1 MKKILSIF
9 AALAIAV
16 GVASAQN
23 VNYEYAGPFGM
34 PYVNV
39 NGGVVSSLNV
49 ENFGEFVNGVKPVAG
64 LEVGTYFT
72 PVWGASVEGLGFL
85 KTTTSRTLFSESAVL
100 ANGKVNFSN
109 LLAGYKGQPRVVE
122 VVGVLGY
129 GWGHDYVAKSY
140 GQYRSSETPIIV
152 DGYSEEVVG
161 PGVLATDKNYTVY
174 KAGAELNFNLGEAR
188 AWQINFRPG
197 VLWFHKEA
205 GNYVSSPVMTT
216 KRDGRVY
223 VEAGLTY
230 KFGNR
235 RTGSHNFVT
244 NNYAVTKADYDALKD
259 KYNDALNREPEVREV
274 VKKVTLYKEVVE
286 TETKVLVGS
295 NIIDTIDYS
304 SKDVMKYVAPDGKVP
319 LHVVGTDADGNEEKA
334 KVEAFAKSLDTD
346 TLVHVLGS
354 ADSKTG
360 SETRNF
366 ALAKN
371 RANVVKNAL
380 VGYGVAEDRIETSS
394 TVDATDNVLTSR
406 SAVVTLSVK

>member
-1 MKKILSIF
+1 MRKFISF
-9 AALAIAV
+9 IAGLV
-16 GVASAQN
+16 IAMGLASAQN

-49 ENFGEFVNGVKPVAG
+49 ENFSDFAKGVKPVAG
-64 LEVGTYFT
+64 IELGTYFT

-140 GQYRSSETPIIV
+140 GQYRSSETPVEV

-174 KAGAELNFNLGEAR
+174 RAGAELNFNLGEKR
-188 AWQINFRPG
+188 AWQINVRPG

-235 RTGSHNFVT
+235 KVKSHNFVT
-244 NNYAVTKADYDALKD
+244 NTYDAYQRDYDALNA
-259 KYNDALNREPEVREV
+259 KYNDLLNREPEVKEV
-274 VKKVTLYKEVVE
+274 VKTVTEKEVV
-286 TETKVLVGS
+286 TETRVLVGS
-295 NIIDTIDYS
+295 NIITFPIGS
-304 SKDVMKYVAPDGKVP
+304 CELSA
-319 LHVVGTDADGNEEKA
+319 TEKA
-334 KVEAFAKSLDTD
+334 KVEAFAKSLDAD

>member
-140 GQYRSSETPIIV
+140 GQYRSSEAPIEV

-205 GNYVSSPVMTT
+205 GNYISSPVMTT

-244 NNYAVTKADYDALKD
+244 NNYAVTKADYDALNA
-259 KYNDALNREPEVREV
+259 KYNDLLNREPEVMEVLSVKNVVKEV
-274 VKKVTLYKEVVE
+274 VK
-286 TETKVLVGS
+286 ETKVLVGS
-295 NIIDTIDYS
+295 QIITFNIGSCELSAT
-304 SKDVMKYVAPDGKVP
+304 
-319 LHVVGTDADGNEEKA
+319 ERA
-334 KVEAFAKSLDTD
+334 KVQAFAETLDNET
-346 TLVHVLGS
+346 VVRVVGS

-360 SETRNF
+360 TENRNF

-371 RANVVKNAL
+371 RANVVKEAL
-380 VGYGVAEDRIETSS
+380 KSFGISEDRIVTDY
-394 TVDATDNVLTSR
+394 TIDATKNVLTSR
-406 SAVVTLSVK
+406 SVIMNYN

>member
-1 MKKILSIF
+1 MRKFISFI
-9 AALAIAV
+9 AGLAIAM

-49 ENFGEFVNGVKPVAG
+49 ENFNDFAKGVKPVAG

-140 GQYRSSETPIIV
+140 GQYRSSEAPIIV

-174 KAGAELNFNLGEAR
+174 KAGAELNFNLGEKR
-188 AWQINFRPG
+188 AWQINVRPG

-205 GNYVSSPVMTT
+205 GNYISTPVATT

-235 RTGSHNFVT
+235 RVKSHNFVT
-244 NNYAVTKADYDALKD
+244 NTYDAYQRDYDALNA
-259 KYNDALNREPEVREV
+259 KYNDLLNREPEVWAVTKTVTETKEV
-274 VKKVTLYKEVVE
+274 VK
-286 TETKVLVGS
+286 ETKVLVGS
-295 NIIDTIDYS
+295 QIITFNIGSCELSAT
-304 SKDVMKYVAPDGKVP
+304 
-319 LHVVGTDADGNEEKA
+319 ERA
-334 KVEAFAKSLDTD
+334 KVQAFAETLDNET
-346 TLVHVLGS
+346 VVRVVGS

-360 SETRNF
+360 TENRNF

-371 RANVVKNAL
+371 RANVVKEAL
-380 VGYGVAEDRIETSS
+380 KSFGISEDRIVTDY
-394 TVDATDNVLTSR
+394 TIDATKNVLTSR
-406 SAVVTLSVK
+406 SVIMNYN

>member
-1 MKKILSIF
+1 MRKFISFI
-9 AALAIAV
+9 AGLAIAM
-16 GVASAQN
+16 GLASAQN

-49 ENFGEFVNGVKPVAG
+49 ENFSDFAKGVKPVAG
-64 LEVGTYFT
+64 IELGTYFT

-140 GQYRSSETPIIV
+140 GQYRSSEAPIIV

-174 KAGAELNFNLGEAR
+174 KAGAELNFNLGEKR
-188 AWQINFRPG
+188 AWQINVRPG

-235 RTGSHNFVT
+235 KVKSHNFVT
-244 NNYAVTKADYDALKD
+244 NTYDAYQRDYDALNA
-259 KYNDALNREPEVREV
+259 KYNDLLNREPEVKEV
-274 VKKVTLYKEVVE
+274 VKTVAEKEVV
-286 TETKVLVGS
+286 TETRVLVGS
-295 NIIDTIDYS
+295 NIITFPIGS
-304 SKDVMKYVAPDGKVP
+304 CELSA
-319 LHVVGTDADGNEEKA
+319 TEKA
-334 KVEAFAKSLDTD
+334 KVEAFAKSLDAD

>member
-1 MKKILSIF
+1 MRKFISFI
-9 AALAIAV
+9 AGLAIAM
-16 GVASAQN
+16 GLASAQN
-23 VNYEYAGPFGM
+23 VNYEYVGPFGM

-49 ENFGEFVNGVKPVAG
+49 ENFSDFAKGVKPVAG
-64 LEVGTYFT
+64 IELGTYFT

-140 GQYRSSETPIIV
+140 GQYRSSEAPIIV
-152 DGYSEEVVG
+152 DGYSEEVTG

-174 KAGAELNFNLGEAR
+174 KAGAELNFNLGEKR
-188 AWQINFRPG
+188 AWQINVRPG

-235 RTGSHNFVT
+235 RVKSHNFVT
-244 NNYAVTKADYDALKD
+244 NTYDAYQKDYDALNA
-259 KYNDALNREPEVREV
+259 KYNDLLNREPEVMALKV
-274 VKKVTLYKEVVE
+274 VKVEKEVV
-286 TETKVLVGS
+286 TETRVLVGS
-295 NIIDTIDYS
+295 NIITFPIGS
-304 SKDVMKYVAPDGKVP
+304 CELSA
-319 LHVVGTDADGNEEKA
+319 TEKA
-334 KVEAFAKSLDTD
+334 KVEAFAKSLDAD

>member
-1 MKKILSIF
+1 MRKFISF
-9 AALAIAV
+9 IAGLV
-16 GVASAQN
+16 IAMGLASAQN

-49 ENFGEFVNGVKPVAG
+49 ENFSDFAKGVKPVAG
-64 LEVGTYFT
+64 IELGTYFT

-129 GWGHDYVAKSY
+129 GWGHDYVAGSY
-140 GQYRSSETPIIV
+140 GQYRSSEAPIIV
-152 DGYSEEVVG
+152 DGHSEEVVG

-188 AWQINFRPG
+188 AWQINVRPG

-235 RTGSHNFVT
+235 KVKSHNFVT
-244 NNYAVTKADYDALKD
+244 NTYDAYQRDYDALNA
-259 KYNDALNREPEVREV
+259 KYNDLLNREPEVMALKV
-274 VKKVTLYKEVVE
+274 VKVEKEVV
-286 TETKVLVGS
+286 TETRVLVGS
-295 NIIDTIDYS
+295 NIITFPIGS
-304 SKDVMKYVAPDGKVP
+304 CELSA
-319 LHVVGTDADGNEEKA
+319 TEKA
-334 KVEAFAKSLDTD
+334 KVEAFAKSLDAD